1 MLQRRIKFKRCSAVQ
16 FNISL
21 FESTM
26 SRLIF
31 REIKSLDDFQIPF
44 NFNFNHAASLNLRD
58 ESEEERKY

>member
-1 MLQRRIKFKRCSAVQ
+1 MLQFH
-16 FNISL
+16 ISV

-31 REIKSLDDFQIPF
+31 REIESLDDFQISF
-44 NFNFNHAASLNLRD
+44 NFNRAASLSMKD